1 MPMSHTN
8 IRDIFPVASR
18 TDTFNEFRTYPQFN
32 TLTPDLKKKL
42 IDFMSGKSTLPL
54 TYDPIFKKIFNPD
67 IYPERLSSFISSI
80 IGVPVTVKCVLSNEE
95 HLLHGTA
102 LLIMDILV
110 ELHDGSI
117 ANVEIQKMSFYFPG
131 ERMSCYSADL
141 LLRQY
146 SRVKGQA
153 DNDNKTFS
161 YSNLKNVYTII
172 IFEDSPSVMKS
183 DDLREHFVHFGE
195 TRFDSEIDIKLLQK
209 YYLIPLDVFKKYYY
223 SERKH
228 EHTTLNGWLSLLSI
242 DNIDELQSVINEY
255 PWVEPIYRDMAM
267 YLENPEEVLNMF
279 SEALRILDQNTIQ
292 FMIDDMKKQLVEK
305 DAELAE
311 QGNTIAEQE
320 NTIAEQGNT
329 IAEQGNT
336 ITEQENTITEQ
347 KNIIA
352 EQKNKQSVLIDEIN
366 KLKEQINNL
375 NIKLEN

>member
-1 MPMSHTN
+1 MSHTN

-110 ELHDGSI
+110 ELHDG
-117 ANVEIQKMSFYFPG
+117 
-131 ERMSCYSADL
+131 
-141 LLRQY
+141 
-146 SRVKGQA
+146 
-153 DNDNKTFS
+153 
-161 YSNLKNVYTII
+161 
-172 IFEDSPSVMKS
+172 
-183 DDLREHFVHFGE
+183 
-195 TRFDSEIDIKLLQK
+195 
-209 YYLIPLDVFKKYYY
+209 
-223 SERKH
+223 
-228 EHTTLNGWLSLLSI
+228 SI

>member
-1 MPMSHTN
+1 MPMSYTN
-8 IRDIFPVASR
+8 IREIFPEASR
-18 TDTFNEFRTYPQFN
+18 TDTLNKFQTYPQFN
-32 TLTPDLKKKL
+32 TLTSDLKNRL
-42 IDFMSGKSTLPL
+42 VNFMSGKTTLPL

-161 YSNLKNVYTII
+161 YSSLKNVYTII
-172 IFEDSPSVMKS
+172 IFEDSPSVMRS

-242 DNIDELQSVINEY
+242 DNIDELQSMINEY
-255 PWVEPIYRDMAM
+255 PWVEPIYRDMAR

-292 FMIDDMKKQLVEK
+292 FMIDDMKKQIVEK
-305 DAELAE
+305 DAE
-311 QGNTIAEQE
+311 IAEQV

-336 ITEQENTITEQ
+336 IAEQE
-347 KNIIA
+347 KIIA
-352 EQKNKQSVLIDEIN
+352 EQKNEQSALINEIN